1 MYNNDSQT
9 FLKISTKTCPAA
21 WVLHGDLQIKTTG
34 NVYDS
39 AQKQIHTQLAKNNCS
54 AINLNII
61 KALSLCFRGVEA
73 FVLLTRQMFIIL
85 SR

>member
-21 WVLHGDLQIKTTG
+21 WILHGDLQIKTTG

-54 AINLNII
+54 A
-61 KALSLCFRGVEA
+61 KKPKHHKGFKSL
-73 FVLLTRQMFIIL
+73 L
-85 SR
+85 SRC

>member
-21 WVLHGDLQIKTTG
+21 WVLHGDLQIKTMG

-39 AQKQIHTQLAKNNCS
+39 AQKQIHTQLAKNNC
-54 AINLNII
+54 
-61 KALSLCFRGVEA
+61 
-73 FVLLTRQMFIIL
+73 
-85 SR
+85 